1 VPSMADTPDTLA
13 EPVADTDPDTS
24 ADTLDTLAE
33 PGVDVDQQPS
43 PALLTLAE
51 AQRLCSVSRATLQ
64 RRLRAGA
71 IPGAERTAGGSWA
84 IPAAGLIEAG
94 LAPRTTPADNV
105 VDVPV
110 DVPVDLEVERLR
122 SALRLAEAER
132 DHAVE
137 LARVQAEQVRLLA
150 GVIESL
156 RPMLPAAGEA
166 DQPAQERRRWWHRK
180 G

>member
-1 VPSMADTPDTLA
+1 MADTPDTLA

-33 PGVDVDQQPS
+33 PGVDVDQQSS

-71 IPGAERTAGGSWA
+71 IPGAERTPGGSWA

-94 LAPRTTPADNV
+94 LAPRTTPVDNV

-137 LARVQAEQVRLLA
+137 LARVQADQVRLLA

>member
-1 VPSMADTPDTLA
+1 MADTPDTLA
-13 EPVADTDPDTS
+13 DPVADTDPDTS

-33 PGVDVDQQPS
+33 QEVDVDQQPS

-110 DVPVDLEVERLR
+110 DVPVDLEVE
-122 SALRLAEAER
+122 LAEAER

-137 LARVQAEQVRLLA
+137 LARVQADQVRLLA